1 MRKNSIGRFFIHRLA
16 TDTALHKNSASYLC
30 ASASPRR
37 EKSRTFPHTP
47 TAQPTRSARQLQSP
61 LHRGVGQTASL
72 VRSACLLHANHLE
85 AHGRANGRARKA
97 ARSAARR
104 GRAEARDAWDSA
116 AESRR
121 SPRRGGGTDFENIN
135 TLGFPNRRLVQ
146 SLALHH
152 RFGRSVSG
160 AGLYSNRRSN
170 RLYENPA
177 VPPTSAVKS
186 GELSDPGA
194 TRPGAFMPQ
203 LCFANTCFVSKTD
216 LGRAFVCN
224 AAGGEFWR
232 RL

>member
-1 MRKNSIGRFFIHRLA
+1 MRITLR
-16 TDTALHKNSASYLC
+16 
-30 ASASPRR
+30 
-37 EKSRTFPHTP
+37 P
-47 TAQPTRSARQLQSP
+47 TAA
-61 LHRGVGQTASL
+61 QTAAL
-72 VRSACLLHANHLE
+72 EKLLE
-85 AHGRANGRARKA
+85 AQRAA
-97 ARSAARR
+97 AGPKLVMR
-104 GRAEARDAWDSA
+104 GIQQP
-116 AESRR
+116 
-121 SPRRGGGTDFENIN
+121 SPGDLLVVGGTDFENIN

-146 SLALHH
+146 SLALNH

-177 VPPTSAVKS
+177 VPPTSAMKS

-203 LCFANTCFVSKTD
+203 LCFANTCFVNQTD

-224 AAGGEFWR
+224 AAGGGFWR